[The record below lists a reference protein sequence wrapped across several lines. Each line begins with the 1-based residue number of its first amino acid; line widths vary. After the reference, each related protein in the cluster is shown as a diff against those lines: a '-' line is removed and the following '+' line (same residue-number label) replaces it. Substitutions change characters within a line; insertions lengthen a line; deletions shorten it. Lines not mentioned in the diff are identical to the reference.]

1 MGEIDEKTL
10 SDSQD
15 LTPYALMK
23 IHAETLGSATSD
35 ASLDWMPEKTFMP
48 IPPFQSRC
56 FPKAHFSVL

>member
-15 LTPYALMK
+15 LTPYALIK
-23 IHAETLGSATSD
+23 THAETVDSATPY

-48 IPPFQSRC
+48 IPPFQSHC
-56 FPKAHFSVL
+56 FPRAHSSVL